1 MFIEEEIKLDFRDV
15 LIRPKRSNLKSRS
28 DVNITRTFSFKHAKD
43 ITEKIGCPTD
53 SLEAMVR
60 CLKDEKSA
68 QDIVNTHTQYIVSFY
83 VKKNIMSEA
92 LNCPLT
98 Q

>member
-1 MFIEEEIKLDFRDV
+1 MAGWAFDHQPE
-15 LIRPKRSNLKSRS
+15 
-28 DVNITRTFSFKHAKD
+28 KHAKD

-83 VKKNIMSEA
+83 VTKKYYVRGIKLFVNPAQLGHCCI
-92 LNCPLT
+92 
-98 Q
+98 